1 MKKYKL
7 VIVPSLEEEHLFEEA
22 VKFSDVVKVVSKTQF
37 ATIHEFNTKQ
47 ERDSFIDGY
56 KSAIGFLGNGL
67 YYIN

>member
-1 MKKYKL
+1 MEKYK
-7 VIVPSLEEEHLFEEA
+7 VIIVPSSDEEHLFDEV
-22 VKFSDVVKVVSKTQF
+22 VKFSDAVKVVSKTQC

-47 ERDSFIDGY
+47 ERDSFVDGY